1 MSGLS
6 QGVGAVQGRPRDGGE
21 GGPSKASG
29 SKTSR
34 PDASVYGNMLS
45 AFTSS
50 YAAPEPPRKKRRR
63 SSSSPPPASLPPGW
77 SGSAQSPPTPLKI
90 KVLGER
96 NTGTN
101 YLSLL
106 LTSNSYPSLLSPH
119 YTLGWKHS
127 APSSS
132 SSDVVYLCCVR
143 PASDWLAST
152 HARPYHMEPRPTFP
166 DFLSSNV
173 SALEPRADHPCHS
186 DPSVPP
192 LELYRRKCL
201 AFERFMEGEGVR
213 GAIVPLPWLQRN
225 AAGFLKELR

>member
-1 MSGLS
+1 MESMT
-6 QGVGAVQGRPRDGGE
+6 GRRKLPSFSPITLILTLVSELGG
-21 GGPSKASG
+21 
-29 SKTSR
+29 T
-34 PDASVYGNMLS
+34 
-45 AFTSS
+45 
-50 YAAPEPPRKKRRR
+50 
-63 SSSSPPPASLPPGW
+63 LPT
-77 SGSAQSPPTPLKI
+77 SAQSPPSPLKI

-132 SSDVVYLCCVR
+132 SSRDVLYLCCVR

-152 HARPYHMEPRPTFP
+152 HARPYHMVPRSTFPEFLRSNVLPLEPRP
-166 DFLSSNV
+166 
-173 SALEPRADHPCHS
+173 DHPCHE
-186 DPSVPP
+186 DPTVPP

-201 AFERFMEGEGVR
+201 SFERFMEGEGVR
-213 GAIVPLPWLQRN
+213 GAIVPLPWLQVN
-225 AAGFLKELR
+225 AAGFLKEVRDRFGLVLRPSFRGVGRHTKTGEVWGGEAPRAGECTRALI